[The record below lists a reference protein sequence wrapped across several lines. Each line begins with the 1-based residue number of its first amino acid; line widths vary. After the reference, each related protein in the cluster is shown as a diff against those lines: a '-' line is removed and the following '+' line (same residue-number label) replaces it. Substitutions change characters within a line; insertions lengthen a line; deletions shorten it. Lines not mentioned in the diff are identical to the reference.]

1 VSALPLGMALPYTE
15 SGFLPRLYVSPL
27 EWGKTTMTRIKL
39 SLKLGI
45 LAGIIWGLLFTSYY
59 SMLPN
64 FEFAWKSASLCFALM
79 VIIILALPYLYN
91 AFKKAYYEGKN
102 K

>member
-1 VSALPLGMALPYTE
+1 LVGGEAI
-15 SGFLPRLYVSPL
+15 
-27 EWGKTTMTRIKL
+27 MTSQSIRWRL

-45 LAGIIWGLLFTSYY
+45 LGGIIWGLIFTAYY

-64 FEFAWKSASLCFALM
+64 FEFAWKSASLCFAIL
-79 VIIILALPYLYN
+79 VIVILALPSLYN
-91 AFKKAYYEGKN
+91 AFKEAYREGKN

>member
-1 VSALPLGMALPYTE
+1 
-15 SGFLPRLYVSPL
+15 
-27 EWGKTTMTRIKL
+27 MTRIKL

-45 LAGIIWGLLFTSYY
+45 LGGIIWGLIFTSYY

-64 FEFAWKSASLCFALM
+64 FEFAWKSASLCFAVL
-79 VIIILALPYLYN
+79 IIVILALPYVYN
-91 AFKKAYYEGKN
+91 AFKEAYREGKN

>member
-1 VSALPLGMALPYTE
+1 
-15 SGFLPRLYVSPL
+15 
-27 EWGKTTMTRIKL
+27 MTRTKL

-45 LAGIIWGLLFTSYY
+45 LAGIIWSLLFTSYY

-64 FEFAWKSASLCFALM
+64 FEFAWKSATLCFIIL
-79 VIIILALPYLYN
+79 VIVILALPYLYN
-91 AFKKAYYEGKN
+91 AFKKAYHEGKN